1 MAVIMKPGKTGLT
14 GSVERNSIETS
25 ETGVGVETNFVVNSI
40 SPFQDDARSCN
51 KLTVPKTVFAQ

>member
-40 SPFQDDARSCN
+40 SPFQDDAR
-51 KLTVPKTVFAQ
+51 

>member
-1 MAVIMKPGKTGLT
+1 MGKTGLT